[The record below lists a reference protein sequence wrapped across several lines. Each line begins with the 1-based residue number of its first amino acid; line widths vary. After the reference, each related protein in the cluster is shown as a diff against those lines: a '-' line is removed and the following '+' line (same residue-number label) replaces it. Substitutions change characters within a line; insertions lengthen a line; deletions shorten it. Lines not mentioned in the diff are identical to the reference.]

1 MGGRAELVVAEPV
14 KGDFGVVRVD
24 KATMRYVDAKPGD
37 EVDVHGIILNSAQVR
52 AKVEKALA
60 KDEGVGIIRIAADK
74 IREDGFRLGMIVAVE
89 RSWLKT
95 LKVAL
100 SEKATS

>member
-14 KGDFGVVRVD
+14 KGDFGVVRID
-24 KATMRYVDAKPGD
+24 RATMKYLDVKPSD
-37 EVDVHGIILNSAQVR
+37 EVDVHGIILNSAQIR
-52 AKVEKALA
+52 SKVERALP

-74 IREDGFRLGMIVAVE
+74 MREGGFRPGMMVAIE

-100 SEKATS
+100 SEKVTS

>member
-14 KGDFGVVRVD
+14 KGDFGVVRID
-24 KATMRYVDAKPGD
+24 RATMKYLDVKPSD
-37 EVDVHGIILNSAQVR
+37 EVDVHGIILNSAQIR
-52 AKVEKALA
+52 SKVERALL

-74 IREDGFRLGMIVAVE
+74 MREGGFRPGMMVAIE

-100 SEKATS
+100 SEKVTS